1 MKMNENE
8 LERIATIRATV
19 GFLGEKDQAA
29 WWTSSFFASGSP
41 TFLSPIFARTQLVAQ
56 CVGVATAASKVHDE
70 RIGIGQVYHLFRLP
84 EDLEQGVHRILR
96 QPSVAGRIA
105 INVATRDQAVQY
117 LRSGGRQAQQNA
129 IGPTRIAGITGLR
142 DASMW
147 EVVAATYA
155 DGFEKGTE
163 CYPYF
168 TDRK

>member
-1 MKMNENE
+1 MNESE
-8 LERIATIRATV
+8 LERIAAIRATV

-41 TFLSPIFARTQLVAQ
+41 TFLSPIFARTQFVAQ

-70 RIGIGQVYHLFRLP
+70 RIGVGQVYHLFRLP

-96 QPSVAGRIA
+96 QISVAGSITP
-105 INVATRDQAVQY
+105 IVATRDQAVQF
-117 LRSGGRQAQQNA
+117 LRSGGRQAQANA
-129 IGPTRIAGITGLR
+129 IGPTRIAGIGSLR
-142 DASMW
+142 DPNTW
-147 EVVAATYA
+147 ELVAATYA
-155 DGFEKGTE
+155 NGFERETE

>member
-1 MKMNENE
+1 MNDIQ
-8 LERIATIRATV
+8 LEQLATIRTAV

-84 EDLEQGVHRILR
+84 EDLEQGIHRILR
-96 QPSVAGRIA
+96 QSSVAGRIA
-105 INVATRDQAVQY
+105 TNVATRDQAVQF
-117 LRSGGRQAQQNA
+117 LRSGGGQAQENA

-142 DASMW
+142 NASTW
-147 EVVAATYA
+147 EAVAATYA
-155 DGFEKGTE
+155 NGFDKGAE